1 MPKRI
6 IDGEAI
12 WSSDKLAAC
21 ELWARR
27 EYPWLYPLADANG
40 CFELTNL
47 RVIWGKVAAIR
58 PDLTLQKLQEVFEQF
73 TRHGL
78 LFTWSKNGKRYG
90 HWTRSEGRLPP
101 KSERSRHKSLAPD
114 IPAGELAKYLNSFEI
129 NEVSNTD
136 DLSRDSVLDLGS
148 DLVGVKDL
156 VEVEEMRKIAAAA
169 FAAIGFDLGPFGH
182 KPFQEVWIRKFKGRG
197 EWLTALMEETIQECQ
212 EKNIGIPPQFYSAK
226 HRVEEEEN
234 AIFAARNKRPPL

>member
-6 IDGEAI
+6 IDGEAV

-40 CFELTNL
+40 CFEITNL

-58 PDLTLQKLQEVFEQF
+58 PDLTQQRLQEVFEQF

-101 KSERSRHKSLAPD
+101 RSERSRHKSLAPD
-114 IPAGELAKYLNSFEI
+114 IPAGELAKYLKSYGI
-129 NEVSNTD
+129 NEVSNTHD
-136 DLSRDSVLDLGS
+136 PGLDLGL
-148 DLVGVKDL
+148 DLGLVRDLDL
-156 VEVEEMRKIAAAA
+156 VEVEEQRKIAAAA
-169 FAAIGFDLGPFGH
+169 FAAIGFDLGPFGQ
-182 KPFQEVWIRKFKGRG
+182 PAFQEVWTRRFKGKTG
-197 EWLTALMEETIQECQ
+197 DWLTQVMEETIQECQ
-212 EKNIGIPPQFYSAK
+212 QRSIGVPPQFYTAK
-226 HRVEEEEN
+226 HSIEQEEN
-234 AIFAARNKRPPL
+234 TQFNHKHKTALL